1 MELVILRHGK
11 AGPAEHGI
19 PDRDRAITGKGIED
33 IRKVARW
40 LLSHDLIFDMIITS
54 PLKRARETAEIV
66 SLQSSRKSPVT
77 VWEILS
83 PGGSP
88 EEILQA
94 IGGMAE
100 DSVILLVGHEPDLS
114 RLVSRIIAGD
124 DNASIALA
132 KGGMAYIKEF
142 SPSRHPS
149 GELHWLLSPK
159 LISG

>member
-11 AGPAEHGI
+11 AGPAEHGTS
-19 PDRDRAITGKGIED
+19 DRDRALTSKGIED

-40 LLSHDLIFDMIITS
+40 LSSHDLVFDMIITS

-66 SLQSSRKSPVT
+66 STQSNRKSSVT

-88 EEILQA
+88 EETFRE
-94 IGGMAE
+94 IGRIAE

-114 RLVSRIIAGD
+114 RLVSRIIAGN

-142 SPSRHPS
+142 SPSRQPS
-149 GELHWLLSPK
+149 GELSWLLSPK
-159 LISG
+159 LIPG